1 MLSASFTPVS
11 LTVSRNATVQ
21 FVNNSA
27 VTHDVRFDGTRSPG
41 VDDIELHSS
50 GTRDRIF
57 NTMGRFLFHC
67 SQHNGMNGEIVV
79 N

>member
-1 MLSASFTPVS
+1 MLAVSFTPLS
-11 LTVSRNATVQ
+11 LTVARNATVQ
-21 FVNNSA
+21 FVNNSG

-50 GTRDRIF
+50 GTRDRVF
-57 NTMGRFLFHC
+57 NTMGRFAFHC
-67 SQHNGMNGEIVV
+67 SQHANMNGEIVV